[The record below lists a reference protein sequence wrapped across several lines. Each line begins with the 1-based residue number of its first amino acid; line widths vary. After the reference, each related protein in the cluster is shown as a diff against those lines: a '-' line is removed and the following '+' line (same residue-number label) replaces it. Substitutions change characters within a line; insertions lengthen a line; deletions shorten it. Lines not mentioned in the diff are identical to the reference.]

1 MARLYSSFLGSITHK
16 AEAMVT
22 PRRKCRRPAIRLNPI
37 HIPNQNTLSLR
48 VGLKAAGRRRT
59 APGRPVRPQDG
70 RRTPRDGYFICG
82 GRFAGEGASTESGVI
97 VNGDFRFFCMLYIA
111 NLHIQGY

>member
-48 VGLKAAGRRRT
+48 VGLKAAGHRRT
-59 APGRPVRPQDG
+59 AAGHHGMD
-70 RRTPRDGYFICG
+70 IS
-82 GRFAGEGASTESGVI
+82 FAGDDSLARGLQLRVGS
-97 VNGDFRFFCMLYIA
+97 L
-111 NLHIQGY
+111 